1 MAAERNES
9 PGKTVGYRVR
19 FEKSVSN
26 ETCIEYETTELL
38 IRRFMNEGLKGV
50 THVFID
56 ESHERNIY
64 VDMLLLLLK
73 LTVLAGNPENIKIVI
88 MSATLQMGAFSEY
101 FSSICSVGVVEI
113 PVVTYPVRAA
123 SLPES

>member
-19 FEKSVSN
+19 FENSVSN

-88 MSATLQMGAFSEY
+88 MSATLQMGTFSEY

-113 PVVTYPVRAA
+113 PIVTYPVRVA
-123 SLPES
+123 SVPES

>member
-64 VDMLLLLLK
+64 V
-73 LTVLAGNPENIKIVI
+73 TCCC
-88 MSATLQMGAFSEY
+88 Y
-101 FSSICSVGVVEI
+101 C
-113 PVVTYPVRAA
+113 
-123 SLPES
+123 